1 MADPAAGVARLTIA
15 SPLGPLTLTERDGAI
30 VALDWGPAATED
42 RTDLLLTAAQQ
53 VDAYFY
59 CELRAFDL
67 PLAPEGTAFQQ
78 AVWREM
84 LAIPR
89 GRTRTYGD
97 LAARLDGTARAVGGA
112 CGSNPIPIIIPCHRV
127 LAAGGRMGGY
137 SGRGGVATKR
147 FLLELEGARSLP
159 DDTLELPLILPPP
172 RK

>member
-1 MADPAAGVARLTIA
+1 MASHQTALARLTIA
-15 SPLGPLTLTERDGAI
+15 SPLGPLTITQRDGAI
-30 VALDWGPAATED
+30 VALDWGGASAGD

-53 VDAYFY
+53 LDAYFY

-67 PLAPEGTAFQQ
+67 PLAPAGTPFQQ

-89 GRTRTYGD
+89 GRTRTYGE
-97 LAARLDGTARAVGGA
+97 LAARLEGVARAVGGA
-112 CGSNPIPIIIPCHRV
+112 CGSNPIPVIIPCHRV

-147 FLLELEGARSLP
+147 FLLELEGARTPPGETGQLV
-159 DDTLELPLILPPP
+159 LPLS
-172 RK
+172 